1 MPKPL
6 SKMKIPD
13 PFVMNEDTVNISVWE
28 FLKQKGFDC
37 PNSLKGKQQGID
49 VQGTKLGWMIYVES
63 KGSHAN
69 NHNSDTVFG
78 QGQIKVHTYNQ
89 IGKLMEYKNIS
100 NEKSMY
106 VMANP
111 DVPRIR
117 KRVQKVAESLDTLG
131 FIRFWIQEDK
141 SIIIEYPVYL
151 ENQLLQ
157 LGLIEQLEHKVSQS
171 FHFVQ

>member
-13 PFVMNEDTVNISVWE
+13 PFVMNEDTVNITVWKFLDHKE
-28 FLKQKGFDC
+28 FIC
-37 PNSLKGKQQGID
+37 PEPLKGKERGID
-49 VQGTKLGWMIYVES
+49 VQGEKFGWKIYVES

-69 NHNSDTVFG
+69 AHDGDTVFG

-89 IGKLMEYKNIS
+89 IGKLMEYINNS
-100 NEKSMY
+100 NEKSIY

-111 DVPRIR
+111 DIPRIR
-117 KRVQKVAESLDTLG
+117 KRVQKVAKSLDTLG
-131 FIRFWIQEDK
+131 IIRFWVQNDK
-141 SIIIEYPVYL
+141 SIKIEFPEYL

-157 LGLIEQLEHKVSQS
+157 LGLIE
-171 FHFVQ
+171 